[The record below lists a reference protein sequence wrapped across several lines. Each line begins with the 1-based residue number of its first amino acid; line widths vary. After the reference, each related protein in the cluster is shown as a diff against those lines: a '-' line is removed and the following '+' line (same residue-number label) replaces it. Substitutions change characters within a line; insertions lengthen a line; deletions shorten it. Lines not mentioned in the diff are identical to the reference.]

1 MRKMIIDNKEIMT
14 NYNEKSAERIVNGE
28 DINGYDLFFKNYKE
42 SKKEFLER
50 LVELGY
56 KRIRLGEV
64 ATNIKGIH
72 DIVAYC
78 KEIKD

>member
-1 MRKMIIDNKEIMT
+1 MAIEIQFYKRKIGVIAMRKMIIDNKEIMT

-50 LVELGY
+50 LVELG
-56 KRIRLGEV
+56 
-64 ATNIKGIH
+64 
-72 DIVAYC
+72 
-78 KEIKD
+78 